1 LANRDNIGKKSLL
14 IRAGVEKKEGT
25 QIVVE
30 ENLENVKTRRL
41 TE

>member
-1 LANRDNIGKKSLL
+1 V
-14 IRAGVEKKEGT
+14 IRADMEKKEGT

-30 ENLENVKTRRL
+30 ESLENVKIRRL